1 MMTSDYC
8 KEVDMEMTVLCK
20 EIKNELN
27 SFDSR
32 NKKKIMRNDL
42 MRLK

>member
-8 KEVDMEMTVLCK
+8 KEVDMEMTVLCE

-32 NKKKIMRNDL
+32 NKKKNYE
-42 MRLK
+42 K